1 MQPAARGLHGAVR
14 HDSEEETPDRDD
26 SEAVAT
32 LAAMFPHVPAPV
44 LRRTLAIGGSADGA
58 ATLLLE
64 NDWRSFE
71 PRHPRFTAARS
82 VHLDFRFGPGGGAQA
97 FYNECVVEQHAPGS
111 YFMAVGFADGYFG
124 VQDHGDHHRHPQ
136 PSPPR
141 RPQAACSSEAFCR
154 EASTQPA

>member
-1 MQPAARGLHGAVR
+1 MQPAAHGLRGAVR
-14 HDSEEETPDRDD
+14 HEEETPDRD
-26 SEAVAT
+26 EADVAT

-44 LRRTLAIGGSADGA
+44 LRRTLAIGGSADHA

-111 YFMAVGFADGYFG
+111 YFVFLLSRDFG
-124 VQDHGDHHRHPQ
+124 ASFLSRGPFEPCRVRV
-136 PSPPR
+136 ST
-141 RPQAACSSEAFCR
+141 SEAQFR
-154 EASTQPA
+154 EELSARGRD